1 MSTVNVYG
9 DISPRTAAF
18 AATQMLERALP
29 QLCMA
34 KFGQQVP
41 IPKNKTQTIRLRRY
55 NAWAPNTN
63 PLVEGV
69 TPNSEQMTATDVQAT
84 LQQYGRRTTLT
95 DVIMDTHEDNVL
107 AEYSQVMG
115 ELAGQ
120 TMEMIC
126 YSVLRAGTNVI
137 RTGDLA
143 RNAVATAYNGTT
155 GASLLQRAIR
165 QLKRQNAKMITSM
178 LEGTDKVGTTP
189 IRAGFVAFCHPDV
202 QNDLETISGYK
213 PVAEYSQIKP
223 LGENEL
229 GAYREVRF
237 MASTLYAPFLA
248 AGSATYASSL
258 LSNGVAGTS
267 GGSQNADVYPIVII
281 GKDAWGTVSLAGNT
295 AVTPMVV
302 NPKPSDSDPLG
313 QRGHIGFKFYAT
325 AVILNDAWMVRL
337 EAGVLST

>member
-18 AATQMLERALP
+18 AATQMLERAQP
-29 QLCMA
+29 FLCMA

-41 IPKNKTQTIRLRRY
+41 IPKNRTTAIRLRRY

-69 TPNSEQMTATDVQAT
+69 TPNAEQMTATDVTAT

-107 AEYSQVMG
+107 AEYSQIMG

-120 TMEMIC
+120 TMEMVC
-126 YSVLRAGTNVI
+126 YSVLRAGTNVLYP
-137 RTGDLA
+137 G
-143 RNAVATAYNGTT
+143 AVAARANVN
-155 GASLLQRAIR
+155 AAVDANLLQRIVR
-165 QLKRQNAKMITSM
+165 QLKRQNAKPITTM
-178 LEGTDKVGTTP
+178 LAGTDKVGTMP
-189 IRAGFVAFCHPDV
+189 IRGGYVGFCHPDL
-202 QNDLETISGYK
+202 QNDLEAITGYR
-213 PVAEYSQIKP
+213 PVNEYSQIKP
-223 LGENEL
+223 LGDNEM
-229 GAYREVRF
+229 GAYREIRF
-237 MASTLYAPFLA
+237 LASTLYEPWRA
-248 AGSATYASSL
+248 AATGVSVTTF
-258 LSNGVAGTS
+258 LSNGVRPAVAA
-267 GGSQNADVYPIVII
+267 NPDVYPIVVIA
-281 GKDAWGTVSLAGNT
+281 KDCFGTVSLAGNT

-325 AVILNDAWMVRL
+325 AVILNDAWMVRA
-337 EAGVLST
+337 EVAVTA